1 MVVQIL
7 VVRLLVCGI
16 CCIGFVCFADAGLKL
31 GFSRFQYTAGLG
43 LLVIFCEAFYWFEVL
58 CQCRFGASAGWG
70 FSCWLEWFLFKTTK
84 LGGLIMF

>member
-43 LLVIFCEAFYWFEVL
+43 LLVIFL
-58 CQCRFGASAGWG
+58 
-70 FSCWLEWFLFKTTK
+70 
-84 LGGLIMF
+84 